1 MHYTSV
7 EDVMGTD
14 RDASGS
20 GWRSRRLVLAKDGL
34 PFSIH
39 ETTVAAGTELHLC
52 YQRHSE
58 TVYCIEGRASVEN
71 LDEGKTYRVGPGT
84 LYSVGIGDDHILRIE
99 EDTRFLCIF
108 EPALEGQ
115 EEAD

>member
-1 MHYTSV
+1 MYYTSV
-7 EDVMGTD
+7 EDVIGTD

-20 GWRSRRLVLAKDGL
+20 GWRSRRLMLAKDGL
-34 PFSIH
+34 PFSVH

-52 YQRHSE
+52 YQ
-58 TVYCIEGRASVEN
+58 
-71 LDEGKTYRVGPGT
+71 
-84 LYSVGIGDDHILRIE
+84 ILRIE